1 MTMTGTTIGAIIVAV
16 TSLIGTIYTT
26 YKSWQTN
33 RRPQVI
39 DANRAQNEGWQALMD
54 QYQQQLDQHR
64 DRIETLERDK
74 ADTHARLQASEN
86 ELDRLRAERTQ
97 DRAWMRQAVR
107 YIYQLQD
114 RLRERGEDIPQPEFN
129 LDW

>member
-16 TSLIGTIYTT
+16 TSLAGTIYTT

-33 RRPQVI
+33 RRPQII
-39 DANRAQNEGWQALMD
+39 DAHQAQNEGWQALLE
-54 QYQQQLDQHR
+54 QYKA
-64 DRIETLERDK
+64 RIETLE
-74 ADTHARLQASEN
+74 ANMAEMHARQQASEH
-86 ELDRLRAERTQ
+86 ELEQLRRQNSQNRT
-97 DRAWMRQAVR
+97 WMRQAVR

-114 RLRERGEDIPQPEFN
+114 RLRERGDEIPQPEFN